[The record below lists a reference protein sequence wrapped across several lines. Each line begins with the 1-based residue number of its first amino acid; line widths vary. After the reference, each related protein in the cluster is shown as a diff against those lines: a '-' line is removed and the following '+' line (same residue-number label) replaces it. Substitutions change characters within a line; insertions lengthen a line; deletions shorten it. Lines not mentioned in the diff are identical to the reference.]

1 MKNTIYTIFLIIS
14 NTLIMA
20 QTKLDSISSL
30 EGTYLYRE
38 YTDTTRFLIQNISAL
53 DQKYFVRESFIFLS
67 IESNQDIEFYKN
79 ICDEYINKRDKYA
92 NEYPQFFS
100 KDTLIFKDRNYFQL
114 KEKNIITG
122 KYMDYINI
130 NAPSS
135 KSNIELLFLNYPSCI
150 DSVYKKGMNTF
161 YKFVFVNANYSEGST
176 QHFTYMKDFWIT
188 QCFLPKNLYNE
199 NYNFKLVYSDSPCTE
214 ISKIKW

>member
-38 YTDTTRFLIQNISAL
+38 YTDTTRFLIQNISTL

-67 IESNQDIEFYKN
+67 NESNQDIEFYKN
-79 ICDEYINKRDKYA
+79 ICDEYNNNKYKYEHK
-92 NEYPQFFS
+92 NPQYFS
-100 KDTLIFKDRNYFQL
+100 IDTLIFKSRNHFQL
-114 KEKNIITG
+114 KEKNLYTR

-150 DSVYKKGMNTF
+150 DSVYKKGTNTF
-161 YKFVFVNANYSEGST
+161 YEIVFVNTNYSEGST
-176 QHFTYMKDFWIT
+176 QHFTYMKDFWVT
-188 QCFLPKNLYNE
+188 QYFVPKNLYNE
-199 NYNFKLVYSDSPCTE
+199 NYNFKLVYSDSPRA
-214 ISKIKW
+214 KIK